1 MILFLLL
8 KLVKM
13 IYIGT
18 IRYNTQTYNEILDW
32 KKRKNWK
39 GCIYGINKE
48 LSTKKMY
55 NNGSFPINSYIYV
68 IEMDNDNNKI
78 FGIGRILFKY
88 EDVKR
93 TFIHSD
99 ENLNRFHFKS
109 HYHKNR
115 QELVKINVTVVNYL
129 ENLLF
134 KGSRHLK
141 RGQGITRLYNNRIMT
156 FIPEKERKVYK
167 CSICGLPKKGHICP
181 NKRVKPLDKKIHNCK
196 YCGKALKTNG
206 GLGHICVKYEQSK
219 MILDYVMLFLENLF

>member
-1 MILFLLL
+1 M
-8 KLVKM
+8 
-13 IYIGT
+13 
-18 IRYNTQTYNEILDW
+18 
-32 KKRKNWK
+32 
-39 GCIYGINKE
+39 CIYGINKE

-68 IEMDNDNNKI
+68 IEMDNVNNKI

-109 HYHKNR
+109 HYHKTR

-156 FIPEKERKVYK
+156 FIPEKERKSLYMFYLWT
-167 CSICGLPKKGHICP
+167 S
-181 NKRVKPLDKKIHNCK
+181 
-196 YCGKALKTNG
+196 
-206 GLGHICVKYEQSK
+206 
-219 MILDYVMLFLENLF
+219 